1 MDLVNMLAAAD
12 INWSLGFAAGFAAIG
27 AGVVAIA
34 AGNGISKIA
43 AASVESM
50 ARQPQ
55 AAGDI
60 RGAMI
65 LTAALIEGAALFG
78 LVVCFMM
85 QNAVAGQIAAL
96 VAQGGK

>member
-1 MDLVNMLAAAD
+1 MDLVNMLAAD
-12 INWSLGFAAGFAAIG
+12 VNWSLGFAAGFAAVG
-27 AGVVAIA
+27 AGIVAIA

-43 AASVESM
+43 SASVESM

-78 LVVCFMM
+78 LVVCFMI
-85 QNAVAGQIAAL
+85 QTGIVGQITAI
-96 VAQGGK
+96 VQKP